1 MTRISILL
9 QSRFI
14 KMINTKVKIIAWRV
28 WDSIIKLVWVAIPK
42 QMRNLLWRFISSKSQ
57 IRSHI
62 EYALS
67 SSNGVI
73 IQVGSND
80 GVSNDPLYE
89 SILLH
94 KRQSYLVEP
103 IDYLAEKLRSL
114 HELNPYVK
122 ICQFAIHPTSNSV
135 EFFYLPRDAH
145 IKMGDLW
152 KHWFDQIGS
161 FSRQH
166 LTKHSP
172 FIDPFI
178 ENISIPCSTLNRL
191 ISDNNVKE
199 VSILHI
205 DAEGFDIDVLGT
217 IDLDKIKP
225 AMIMIEHKHLPLRPL
240 LKLVRIMDNFGYVSF
255 VYHDDIVFLL
265 RF

>member
-1 MTRISILL
+1 
-9 QSRFI
+9 
-14 KMINTKVKIIAWRV
+14 MITTNLKIISWRV
-28 WDSIIKLVWVAIPK
+28 WDSIIKSVWVAVPK
-42 QMRNLLWRFISSKSQ
+42 QLRNLLWKFISSKSQ
-57 IRSHI
+57 IRAHI
-62 EYALS
+62 EDTLTY
-67 SSNGVI
+67 SNGVI

-114 HELNPYVK
+114 HILNPYVK
-122 ICQFAIHPTSNSV
+122 VCQFAIHPTSSSV
-135 EFFYLPRDAH
+135 DFFCLPRDAD

-152 KHWFDQIGS
+152 KPWFDQIGS
-161 FSRQH
+161 FSRSH

-172 FIDPFI
+172 FIEPFI
-178 ENISIPCSTLNRL
+178 EKITIPCSTLNRL
-191 ISDNNVKE
+191 ISDNKVE
-199 VSILHI
+199 EISILHI
-205 DAEGFDIDVLGT
+205 DAEGFDLEVLGT

-225 AMIMIEHKHLPLRPL
+225 LMIMLEHKHLPLKPL
-240 LKLVRIMDNFGYVSF
+240 LKLVSGMKRFGYVSF

>member
-1 MTRISILL
+1 
-9 QSRFI
+9 
-14 KMINTKVKIIAWRV
+14 MITTNLKIISWCV
-28 WDSIIKLVWVAIPK
+28 WDSIIKSVWVAVPK
-42 QMRNLLWRFISSKSQ
+42 QLRNLLWKFISSKSQ
-57 IRSHI
+57 IRAHI
-62 EYALS
+62 EDTLTY
-67 SSNGVI
+67 SNGVI

-114 HELNPYVK
+114 HILNPYVK
-122 ICQFAIHPTSNSV
+122 VCQFAIHPTSSSV
-135 EFFYLPRDAH
+135 DFFCLPRDAD

-152 KHWFDQIGS
+152 KPWFDQIGS
-161 FSRQH
+161 FSRSH

-172 FIDPFI
+172 FIEPFI
-178 ENISIPCSTLNRL
+178 EKITIPCSTLNRL
-191 ISDNNVKE
+191 ISDNKVE
-199 VSILHI
+199 EISILHI
-205 DAEGFDIDVLGT
+205 DAEGFDLEVLGT

-225 AMIMIEHKHLPLRPL
+225 LMIMLEHKHLPLKPL
-240 LKLVRIMDNFGYVSF
+240 LKLVSGMKRFGYVSF

>member
-1 MTRISILL
+1 MSTI
-9 QSRFI
+9 
-14 KMINTKVKIIAWRV
+14 KIIFWRIWDFLIKKV
-28 WDSIIKLVWVAIPK
+28 WGALPK
-42 QMRNLLWRFISSKSQ
+42 QLRDLLWKFISSKSQ
-57 IRSHI
+57 IRAHI
-62 EYALS
+62 EDALS
-67 SSNGVI
+67 ASNGVI

-80 GVSNDPLYE
+80 GISNDPLYE

-135 EFFYLPRDAH
+135 DFFCLPRDSDV
-145 IKMGDLW
+145 KMGSLW
-152 KHWFDQIGS
+152 KPWFDQIGS
-161 FSRQH
+161 FSKQH

-172 FIDPFI
+172 FIEPFI
-178 ENISIPCSTLNRL
+178 EKIAIPCCTIDRL
-191 ISDNNVKE
+191 ISDNNVKD

-205 DAEGFDIDVLGT
+205 DAEGFDLEVLCT
-217 IDLDKIKP
+217 IDLEKNKP
-225 AMIMIEHKHLPLRPL
+225 SMIILEHKHLALKPL
-240 LKLVRIMDNFGYVSF
+240 LGLVRSMKRIGYVSC
-255 VYHDDIVFLL
+255 VYHDDIVFSL

>member
-1 MTRISILL
+1 MTPTHL
-9 QSRFI
+9 
-14 KMINTKVKIIAWRV
+14 KIIAWRV
-28 WDSIIKLVWVAIPK
+28 WDSIIKSVWVAIPRQLK
-42 QMRNLLWRFISSKSQ
+42 ELLWRFISSHSQ

-62 EYALS
+62 EDTLS
-67 SSNGVI
+67 ASNGVI

-89 SILLH
+89 SILIH

-114 HELNPYVK
+114 HNLNPYVRV
-122 ICQFAIHPTSNSV
+122 CQFAIHPTANSV
-135 EFFYLPRDAH
+135 EFFCLPRDADV
-145 IKMGDLW
+145 KMGDLW
-152 KHWFDQIGS
+152 KPWFDQIGS

-172 FIDPFI
+172 FIEPFI
-178 ENISIPCSTLNRL
+178 QQTDIPCITLDRL
-191 ISDNNVKE
+191 ISDNKVNE

-205 DAEGFDIDVLGT
+205 DAEGFDLEVLKS
-217 IDLDKIKP
+217 IDLGRIKP
-225 AMIMIEHKHLPLRPL
+225 SMIMIEHKHLPLKPL
-240 LKLVRIMDNFGYVSF
+240 FKLVSTMKSAGYVSF

-265 RF
+265 RS